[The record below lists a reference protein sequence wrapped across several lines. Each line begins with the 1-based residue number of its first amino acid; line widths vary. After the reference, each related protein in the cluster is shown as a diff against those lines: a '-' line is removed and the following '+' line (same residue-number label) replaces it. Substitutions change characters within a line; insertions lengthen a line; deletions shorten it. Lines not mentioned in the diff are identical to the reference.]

1 MIDVDGLKAI
11 NDRDGHLAGDA
22 ALRSVATDLRVVLRG
37 TDVLARY
44 GGDEFAVL
52 LAQTTRQQ
60 AQTTMTRFKDRTDVP
75 VSYGVAEFPADGDD
89 ASALLAAADRALYQA
104 KPKTSAGQGS

>member
-1 MIDVDGLKAI
+1 MLDVDGLKAI

-22 ALRSVATDLRVVLRG
+22 VLRSLATDLKVVLRG

-52 LAQTTRQQ
+52 LTQTTRLQ
-60 AQTTMTRFKDRTDVP
+60 AEATMRRFREWTDVS
-75 VSYGVAEFPADGDD
+75 VSHGIAEFPDDGHD
-89 ASALLAAADRALYQA
+89 AASLLAVADRALYRT
-104 KPKTSAGQGS
+104 KSPS